1 MPIQST
7 KQLVEVANIIDSI
20 VLLKNGSLRSIIEV
34 SAINFEL
41 RSEGEQ
47 IAILQ
52 NFQRFVNSIDFP
64 LQIVIHSR
72 KLNIDEYLKLIDQSF
87 NTLANELLKIQAE
100 EYSKFITE
108 LSDLSNI
115 MSKKFYIVVPFY
127 VFEAPS
133 KSGIMQ
139 SFKSIL
145 KPSAVVKELTP
156 EQLETYKSQ
165 LLQRTE
171 LIFDGLIGMG
181 LKTKT
186 LEKEELFAPSAFNI
200 SPNYFQI
207 GNKYARTI
215 FLATY
220 PRYLQ
225 TNWFSPIINLDRVL
239 DISVFILPKNT
250 ATVLKQLRDQL
261 ARLESQAMEEAS
273 RGKVRDPMLETG
285 IQEILC

>member
-1 MPIQST
+1 MAIEST
-7 KQLVEVANIIDSI
+7 KKLVEIANIIDNI
-20 VLLKNGSLRSIIEV
+20 VLLKNGSLRAVIEV

-52 NFQRFVNSIDFP
+52 NFQRFVNSMDFP
-64 LQIVIHSR
+64 LQIVINSR
-72 KLNIDEYLKLIDQSF
+72 KLNIDEYVKLIDESST
-87 NTLANELLKIQAE
+87 TLTNELLRIQAI
-100 EYSKFITE
+100 EYSKFIKE

-133 KSGIMQ
+133 KSGITQ
-139 SFKSIL
+139 SLKSIF
-145 KPSAVVKELTP
+145 KPSTVAKELTP

-186 LEKEELFAPSAFNI
+186 LEKNDLMNLFYGLYNPS
-200 SPNYFQI
+200 SKSTFQ
-207 GNKYARTI
+207 
-215 FLATY
+215 
-220 PRYLQ
+220 
-225 TNWFSPIINLDRVL
+225 NLGDKTL
-239 DISVFILPKNT
+239 D
-250 ATVLKQLRDQL
+250 LK
-261 ARLESQAMEEAS
+261 
-273 RGKVRDPMLETG
+273 
-285 IQEILC
+285 

>member
-1 MPIQST
+1 MAVQST
-7 KQLVEVANIIDSI
+7 KQLVEVANIIDNI

-52 NFQRFVNSIDFP
+52 NFQRFINSIDFP
-64 LQIVIHSR
+64 LQIVVSSR
-72 KLNIDEYLKLIDQSF
+72 KLNIDDYLKLIDQSA
-87 NTLANELLKIQAE
+87 NELTNELLKIQAT
-100 EYSKFITE
+100 EYSKFIGE

-133 KSGIMQ
+133 KSGIIQ
-139 SFKSIL
+139 SVKSIF

-156 EQLETYKSQ
+156 EQLETYRSQ

-181 LKTKT
+181 LKAKT
-186 LEKEELFAPSAFNI
+186 LEKDDLVNLFYGLYNPS
-200 SPNYFQI
+200 
-207 GNKYARTI
+207 NK
-215 FLATY
+215 LA
-220 PRYLQ
+220 
-225 TNWFSPIINLDRVL
+225 
-239 DISVFILPKNT
+239 PKNGPE
-250 ATVLKQLRDQL
+250 Q
-261 ARLESQAMEEAS
+261 
-273 RGKVRDPMLETG
+273 
-285 IQEILC
+285 